1 MSSAPTTSSVQAAV
15 RVRPLNTREVRAN
28 ASECISLIPG
38 TAQVVLGADRA
49 FTFDHVFGADAAQ
62 RSVYDK
68 AVAPLTAKF
77 LQGFHATILAY
88 GQTGSGKTFSM
99 GTALDGNIHTEHQ
112 GIVPRAVRAIFADL
126 PRLYPP
132 PAAFTV
138 TVSFLEL
145 YNEEVVDLLN
155 PPAHRDAN
163 PLPFAASSGR
173 ARTDSVRIREENG
186 VIVWAGAR
194 EEECK
199 TPDEVLSFLAKGSL
213 NRTVGSTDMNMVSSR
228 SHAIFSVTLRLTKVG
243 ADGIAERI
251 ACKFH
256 FVDLAGSERLK
267 KTHAAGTRAKE
278 GISINAGLLALGN
291 VISAL
296 GDETRLERGTAV
308 HVPYRDSKLTRLLQ
322 DSLGGNAQTLMLACV
337 SPADSNFQETL
348 NTLKYANRA
357 RNIKNKVAINA
368 QVASASPMEVQQL
381 RAQIAKLKVELA
393 TVRDQY
399 GLFGAMPVPST
410 PTTAA
415 AADPAL
421 RAKVAMLEAVKQQL
435 EARVHQLQKRIRS
448 LEQGLTRAQ
457 AERDTLLLEQHENG
471 VRHRASLDDVPA
483 PTDGAT
489 PARSIPEPNPLVL
502 EYLTKITHLQ
512 HDLHEREVELTALK
526 HQAAAVSSAMA
537 ATNPAAVA
545 AAGGSVPA
553 SPARFRFSIAGSTDS
568 AGWETESDGMHEE
581 DDDDDDA
588 LHPDLDGDGGENLM
602 EMTLERARSA
612 VRKDMAKWTAR
623 NKRQAADA
631 WGGDEDVDAHLLDES
646 LFPTFDDLK
655 PHHDDNEDDES
666 DEEGGAAAKAYDE
679 LAAKDPDQAL
689 ADLSRE
695 FDSPLGIETMHV
707 PAWTDTPGAPVS
719 VSASA
724 PAPTSSSSSSSAGRG
739 AAASSASGKHATSS
753 RAPRA
758 PSSTN
763 GSESATAWSDPPSS
777 LATSVQPAKSLYQA
791 LHKIQANI
799 SVHEDLMV
807 ELDKTRRSYLA
818 LKSEYDEQLRN
829 AQAQLAALE
838 AERDAA
844 LAQIAA
850 TERDKERE
858 VRAKYE
864 AKVKQLSSDLN
875 ALKKAQ
881 RDAARL
887 VNQAKQSEF
896 VVRRMKASVDALK
909 SERQRLL
916 QKMREEQ
923 GKARE
928 QVQATEREL
937 QKMRRKERLAV
948 ESAKKWERNFEL
960 QKILLKRRNDEI
972 LATQRKLKD
981 VSAKLKR
988 PGGANG
994 GAPMYRR
1001 PASVMSGSTGYGH
1014 ARRLSAASSVS
1025 SLHDQLDD
1033 PMFEMRK
1040 FQLAKDMEAV
1050 VVSLQ
1055 RSQQLNTLHAKRT
1068 RLYADRHE
1076 LMDERERMVRASV
1089 DAAGGIEPDHVTPY
1103 YIDERLELIDAEIAY
1118 LDDRIRLTQ
1127 AEINQDDYD
1136 ADAAEPMDSSRGR
1149 PSDSSPYE
1157 RLCHLLYALPRNE
1170 TLPLLHQTVDEL
1182 IETRAAARNQA
1193 VEVRD
1198 LEQQNAELR
1207 KNLLLMRSAALQT
1220 AVEYE
1225 KRLKLRDMNQFF
1237 AAQEGPVAGAAGS
1250 EHSAVSSE
1258 AGELDIEADCAA
1270 TQAAVERLMQFT
1282 VFSSPVMA
1290 PAAPRPTPAVRA
1302 DSRPRHVSS
1311 LSSVSSAS
1319 LSRPGSPQLTLSIGP
1334 RSYDDDL
1341 SSSSS
1346 SSASMS
1352 SPVVGSPLRSEFGA
1366 GTYRAPRPAPL
1377 RIPAAADRRGSGSSL
1392 APAPPG
1398 VRRASSHGSIPPT
1411 APYDPQVDHGLTRAR
1426 RLSQNAPLS
1435 RSSTPV
1441 PVSPRDAVF
1450 RRSTILPAAP
1460 ASPHTPVRRTSHGS
1474 LSSVAAV
1481 GGGVG
1486 GTSPAG
1492 SRRSS
1497 ISSLHSPTSSVFER
1511 LASTPTAATLAK
1523 AHDPIPPT
1531 SRPGTPGLGARRGS
1545 GRHLTPLVTSRP
1557 ATPMMTL
1564 DHDPWGVDAPRSP
1577 TPRAR
1582 LDAPR
1587 PHLPTPPTSR
1597 NMSPA
1602 PSRAH
1607 VPAYYAA
1614 HPAPTMLSESDMW

>member
-132 PAAFTV
+132 PAVFTV

-296 GDETRLERGTAV
+296 GDETRLERGTVV

-368 QVASASPMEVQQL
+368 QVAGASPMEVQQL

-399 GLFGAMPVPST
+399 GLFGAVPTPST
-410 PTTAA
+410 PTAT
-415 AADPAL
+415 ADPAL
-421 RAKVAMLEAVKQQL
+421 CAKVSMLEAVKQQL

-457 AERDTLLLEQHENG
+457 AERDTLLLEQHETG
-471 VRHRASLDDVPA
+471 IRHRASLGDVHA
-483 PTDGAT
+483 PTAADG

-537 ATNPAAVA
+537 ATNASAVA
-545 AAGGSVPA
+545 GGGSVPA

-568 AGWETESDGMHEE
+568 AGWETESDDVHED

-612 VRKDMAKWTAR
+612 
-623 NKRQAADA
+623 
-631 WGGDEDVDAHLLDES
+631 
-646 LFPTFDDLK
+646 
-655 PHHDDNEDDES
+655 PHHDDDEDEES
-666 DEEGGAAAKAYDE
+666 DGEEGDTAAKAYDE
-679 LAAKDPDQAL
+679 HAKDPDQAL
-689 ADLSRE
+689 VDLSRE

-707 PAWTDTPGAPVS
+707 PAWTDTPGAPL
-719 VSASA
+719 SASA
-724 PAPTSSSSSSSAGRG
+724 PAPTSSSSSL
-739 AAASSASGKHATSS
+739 S

-763 GSESATAWSDPPSS
+763 GSESATAWSDAPSS

-864 AKVKQLSSDLN
+864 TKVKQLSSDLN

-981 VSAKLKR
+981 MSAKLKR
-988 PGGANG
+988 PSGSHG

-1050 VVSLQ
+1050 VLSLQ
-1055 RSQQLNTLHAKRT
+1055 RAQQLNTLHAKRT
-1068 RLYADRHE
+1068 RLYGDRAE

-1136 ADAAEPMDSSRGR
+1136 ADAAEPIDSSRGR

-1237 AAQEGPVAGAAGS
+1237 AAQEGPSASAGGF
-1250 EHSAVSSE
+1250 EHSAASSE
-1258 AGELDIEADCAA
+1258 VGELDIEADCAA
-1270 TQAAVERLMQFT
+1270 TQAAVERLMQFS

-1290 PAAPRPTPAVRA
+1290 PAASRPTTAVRA

-1319 LSRPGSPQLTLSIGP
+1319 LSRPGSPQLTLSIGS

-1377 RIPAAADRRGSGSSL
+1377 RAPAVADRRGSDSSL
-1392 APAPPG
+1392 APAPSG
-1398 VRRASSHGSIPPT
+1398 VRRASSHGSIPPA
-1411 APYDPQVDHGLTRAR
+1411 APFDPQVDHGLTRAR
-1426 RLSQNAPLS
+1426 RLSQNAPMS
-1435 RSSTPV
+1435 RASTPV

-1474 LSSVAAV
+1474 LSTAAAA

-1486 GTSPAG
+1486 GASPAG

-1523 AHDPIPPT
+1523 AHDPISPT

-1564 DHDPWGVDAPRSP
+1564 GHDPWGGDAPRSP

-1597 NMSPA
+1597 TMSPTPA
-1602 PSRAH
+1602 RTH
-1607 VPAYYAA
+1607 VPAYSAA